1 MFVFGAGRSVGRA
14 RREQIWWCLVDLK
27 QATRRWETEGS
38 TKLQGYV
45 VGGNRLRL
53 RDMALDRLSR
63 SHQYSQIAATLM
75 SNSNS
80 GWKKHMSVSG
90 TFQAMQLLSGRPLAF
105 SQGSGGTRRA
115 RKGLRRVRVSNAKT
129 PSRGVRFRPCRTL
142 AATPKIGKLF

>member
-1 MFVFGAGRSVGRA
+1 MLDTGFLIPGVDMFVFGAGRSVGRA

-80 GWKKHMSVSG
+80 GWKKAHVSQWHIPG
-90 TFQAMQLLSGRPLAF
+90 NATAVRPTTRLLAGFWWDEASAEGAK
-105 SQGSGGTRRA
+105 
-115 RKGLRRVRVSNAKT
+115 KG
-129 PSRGVRFRPCRTL
+129 
-142 AATPKIGKLF
+142 